1 MLERQGHYAHHR
13 YGVTLRTGD
22 EALHSYIT
30 KASTWSLGDELAKAN
45 RKQGRAGRTPV
56 QLLADAGGGDAG
68 ARELYREYAAFTFRK
83 NQLGWSKNLRKLLG
97 MDAEQTDS
105 EVVEEAHQEARLV
118 LVLNNE
124 QWWVVLVNK
133 ARADLLVELEADG
146 GRPDRVINYLAQ
158 LGVDVEPWQIHD
170 GAEWRIAPVAAGAA
184 AHI

>member
-1 MLERQGHYAHHR
+1 
-13 YGVTLRTGD
+13 
-22 EALHSYIT
+22 
-30 KASTWSLGDELAKAN
+30 
-45 RKQGRAGRTPV
+45 V
-56 QLLADAGGGDAG
+56 QLLADAGAGDAG
-68 ARELYREYAAFTFRK
+68 ARDLYREYAKHTFGK

-97 MDAEQTDS
+97 MDTEQTDS
-105 EVVEEAHQEARLV
+105 EVIDESQQESRLV
-118 LVLNNE
+118 LVLNND

-133 ARADLLVELEADG
+133 ARADLLVELEADA